1 MTTDQ
6 LNIAIDK
13 FKRTIAG
20 GYETVTKEPD
30 FEIHS
35 DGMKLKYSSNSRIY
49 TCWVNSGEDFKENPI
64 KDFNMEYDYN
74 SMPFAPEDND

>member
-30 FEIHS
+30 FEIHP
-35 DGMKLKYSSNSRIY
+35 DGMKLKYFSNS
-49 TCWVNSGEDFKENPI
+49 
-64 KDFNMEYDYN
+64 
-74 SMPFAPEDND
+74 